1 MHFLP
6 VFSWDDE
13 AGWLLLVPKADPA
26 ITKALRSVSKD
37 DDIAPERK
45 VLSWWV
51 SHGLENKV
59 VTALRPREFCPQCL
73 SGVPCGAWDE
83 DLLSFHEFEARA
95 PGVTGREEWDRAV
108 KEVLRGLHEEGP
120 KYLKSFARKHANET
134 FGKEEAGV
142 IAGFVDSMFAAAET
156 VFGQNA
162 SYIPPE
168 GRAWQA
174 PGAGPAQP
182 AGMSAERAREV
193 LKVNADA
200 TPAQVKRAFVMRSM
214 EAHPDKGGTAEQ
226 MKEVLEA
233 RRVLTG
239 D

>member
-1 MHFLP
+1 VSDVQAPVGPLHFLP

-51 SHGLENKV
+51 SHGLENQV
-59 VTALRPREFCPQCL
+59 VTALARTREFCPQCL

-83 DLLSFHEFEARA
+83 GLLSFHEFEARA
-95 PGVTGREEWDRAV
+95 PGMTVREEWDRAV
-108 KEVLRGLHEEGP
+108 QDVLRGLHEEGP
-120 KYLKSFARKHANET
+120 KYLKSFARKHANEA

-156 VFGQNA
+156 ILGQNA
-162 SYIPPE
+162 SFIPP
-168 GRAWQA
+168 AA
-174 PGAGPAQP
+174 PGRHLTRGPRSP
-182 AGMSAERAREV
+182 RA
-193 LKVNADA
+193 
-200 TPAQVKRAFVMRSM
+200 
-214 EAHPDKGGTAEQ
+214 
-226 MKEVLEA
+226 
-233 RRVLTG
+233 
-239 D
+239 